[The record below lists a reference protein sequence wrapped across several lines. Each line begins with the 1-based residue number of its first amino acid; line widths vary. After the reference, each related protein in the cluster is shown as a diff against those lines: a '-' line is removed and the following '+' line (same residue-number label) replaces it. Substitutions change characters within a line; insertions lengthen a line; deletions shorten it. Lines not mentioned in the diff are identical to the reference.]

1 MTLGIFGGNMFKSTL
16 EEETNRNTDQMIDQ
30 VWNNIEML
38 IQMNDNIMYYLSKE
52 EAVKQFMKKNP
63 SKKLK
68 TAVNEEMEIYT
79 DRHPEVAGILLVNK
93 YGDFTSR
100 EIDRISRDPL
110 TKESWYKKA
119 VQSPETIQLI
129 SNSIGRNIKNTSNYQ
144 RNNVLT
150 LVKAVVNPTT
160 KEVQG
165 VLLIDLKLDSIKE
178 VIESVKIGK
187 SGFIFIMD
195 EDGNVV
201 YSPVNPIVYRIHPDW
216 LAAKESPPIEKE
228 IEGSRYQ
235 FIYNTIPDIG
245 WKIVGVFSIDETT
258 EVVSDVM
265 WFTFGIAVITLIIGS
280 IVSVFFASTI
290 TKPVNKL
297 KTLMRNV
304 EDGRFDMRF
313 NSKYNDEIGQ
323 LGNNYNRMIQEI
335 ERLIQLV
342 YMEQKRKREAEL
354 KILQAQINPHFLYNT
369 LDTIQWMAYEYKA
382 NKIVELVNA
391 LTTLFRIGLNKGNE
405 IISVEDE
412 VEHVESY
419 LIIQM
424 TRYESKLEY
433 EINADKT
440 VKEYKVLKLILQP
453 LVENAIYHGIRNK
466 RGKGK
471 ITILVTQ
478 KADMLILEVNDT
490 GIGIQKDVLDR
501 LNDTLKNKTD
511 EQKKG
516 FGLYNVSERIKLT
529 YGSEYGLEV
538 FSEYNEGTTVIAK
551 LPIKKK

>member
-1 MTLGIFGGNMFKSTL
+1 MFKSTL